1 MGFEGYGSSARAL
14 PPNAVRLATTEKH
27 TTAIAAITRG
37 ILVLPGLFVSEVE
50 HFAVQDIA
58 TSLRVRPESLSRIA

>member
-14 PPNAVRLATTEKH
+14 PPSAVTLAATEKH

-37 ILVLPGLFVSEVE
+37 MLSSQDCLSAKLSIPLFK
-50 HFAVQDIA
+50 
-58 TSLRVRPESLSRIA
+58 TCSRR